1 MSNTVHPTP
10 SPYAGAGA
18 VATSTQRPLLRKGG
32 SSRDLHTAPSTTQ
45 GRECSPLPTH
55 APFPSS
61 VRPSVR
67 SMAGSP
73 ARSSRP
79 PPAIPLS
86 PRLSTS
92 GKGEWVGIG
101 SHFPPLLRF
110 GRCVP
115 SAPTSRPCSV
125 AVAVFRPLLL
135 PAPASVDGV
144 GCPVFHVEQ
153 FTFVKC
159 YFTFVKFH
167 FTIVKCYFTFVE
179 CCGLHLV
186 PTVQ

>member
-10 SPYAGAGA
+10 ATSAGAGA
-18 VATSTQRPLLRKGG
+18 VATSTQRPPLRKGG

-61 VRPSVR
+61 VRPSVLF
-67 SMAGSP
+67 AP
-73 ARSSRP
+73 ASSAPSSRP
-79 PPAIPLS
+79 PAGAPFS
-86 PRLSTS
+86 SRLSTS
-92 GKGEWVGIG
+92 VQGAWVGNG
-101 SHFPPLLRF
+101 SHFPPLLRG

-125 AVAVFRPLLL
+125 AGAVFRPLLL
-135 PAPASVDGV
+135 PAPASVAGV

-153 FTFVKC
+153 FTFVKSH
-159 YFTFVKFH
+159 FTNVKFH
-167 FTIVKCYFTFVE
+167 FTIVKYRFTFVE
-179 CCGLHLV
+179 CCGLRFV

>member
-10 SPYAGAGA
+10 ATSAGAGA
-18 VATSTQRPLLRKGG
+18 VATSTQRPPLRRGG

-45 GRECSPLPTH
+45 GRECSPLPNH

-61 VRPSVR
+61 VRPSVL
-67 SMAGSP
+67 SAEGSP

-79 PPAIPLS
+79 PPSASFS

-92 GKGEWVGIG
+92 VQGAWCGNG

-115 SAPTSRPCSV
+115 SAPTSRPCFVSG
-125 AVAVFRPLLL
+125 AVFRPLLL
-135 PAPASVDGV
+135 PAPASVAGV

-153 FTFVKC
+153 FTFVKY
-159 YFTFVKFH
+159 YFTFVKCN
-167 FTIVKCYFTFVE
+167 FTIVK
-179 CCGLHLV
+179 
-186 PTVQ
+186 